1 MNNKTL
7 DLHGGGGERGT
18 TLRRVSGKAAATGL
32 PTAALLGVESQG
44 NVTSCGNLPD
54 ATRQGR
60 LVFLWRAVARRDE
73 RWPVTAARA
82 WGLLRPCAANGVNSY
97 R

>member
-18 TLRRVSGKAAATGL
+18 TLRRVSGRAAATGL

-44 NVTSCGNLPD
+44 NVTSYGNRSQTLH
-54 ATRQGR
+54 GR
-60 LVFLWRAVARRDE
+60 A
-73 RWPVTAARA
+73 
-82 WGLLRPCAANGVNSY
+82 GSSSY
-97 R
+97 GDR